1 MIDHDRLFK
10 ELIQTFFWEFIE
22 LFLPEVL
29 DYVAK
34 DSLIFLPEEIFTDV
48 TSGDKRKI
56 DLLAQVQFREQDT
69 YFLIHLENQAYNQK
83 EFERRMFHYFAR
95 LDAKYLLP
103 IFPIVI
109 FSYDEPKRP
118 EKSQYTVNFPNR
130 KILEFNYIAIQLN
143 NLNWRNFLN
152 QPNPVAAALMAKMD
166 FNPEERVRV
175 KLECLRMLVTLQLNP
190 AKIELISGFI
200 DTYLKLNATEEQ
212 ELDTELKQANLV
224 EEEGIM
230 EIVTSWMEKG
240 IARGIEQGIERG
252 IEQGIER
259 GIEQGEQKI
268 VKKLIKRRFNNVNFT
283 LENRIDSLS
292 VEQIENL
299 ADSIFDF
306 QSLEDLINWLDQQ
319 N

>member
-10 ELIQTFFWEFIE
+10 ELILTFFWEFIE
-22 LFLPEVL
+22 LFLPEIL
-29 DYVAK
+29 EYVET
-34 DSLIFLPEEIFTDV
+34 DSLTFLPEEVFTDV

-56 DLLAQVQFREQDT
+56 DLLAQVKWQEQDS
-69 YFLIHLENQAYNQK
+69 YLLIHLENQAYNQK

-109 FSYDEPKRP
+109 FSYDEPKRL
-118 EKSQYTVNFPNR
+118 EKSQYLVNFPNR
-130 KILEFNYIAIQLN
+130 KILEFNYFAIQLN

-166 FNPEERVRV
+166 FKPEERVRV

-200 DTYLKLNATEEQ
+200 DTYLRLNTTEEQ
-212 ELDTELKQANLV
+212 ALNTELEQANLV
-224 EEEGIM
+224 EKEQIM

-240 IARGIEQGIERG
+240 
-252 IEQGIER
+252 
-259 GIEQGEQKI
+259 EQKI
-268 VKKLIKRRFNNVNFT
+268 IQRQLKRRFDNINPT
-283 LENRIDSLS
+283 LETRINTLSL
-292 VEQIENL
+292 EQIENL
-299 ADSIFDF
+299 ADAIFDL
-306 QSLEDLINWLDQQ
+306 QSLEDLTNWLNQQ

>member
-1 MIDHDRLFK
+1 
-10 ELIQTFFWEFIE
+10 
-22 LFLPEVL
+22 
-29 DYVAK
+29 
-34 DSLIFLPEEIFTDV
+34 
-48 TSGDKRKI
+48 
-56 DLLAQVQFREQDT
+56 
-69 YFLIHLENQAYNQK
+69 
-83 EFERRMFHYFAR
+83 MFHYFAR

-130 KILEFNYIAIQLN
+130 KILEFNYVAIQLN

-212 ELDTELKQANLV
+212 ALDTELKQANLV
-224 EEEGIM
+224 EQEQIM
-230 EIVTSWMEKG
+230 EIVTSWMQK
-240 IARGIEQGIERG
+240 G

-268 VKKLIKRRFNNVNFT
+268 VKRQLKRRFNNIDSI
-283 LENRIDSLS
+283 LENRINDLS
-292 VEQIENL
+292 SEQLENL
-299 ADSIFDF
+299 ADAIFDL
-306 QSLEDLINWLDQQ
+306 QSLEDLIKWLDQH

>member
-29 DYVAK
+29 DYVNK
-34 DSLIFLPEEIFTDV
+34 DSLTFLPEEIFTDV

-56 DLLAQVQFREQDT
+56 DLLAKVKFREQDT

-118 EKSQYTVNFPNR
+118 EKSQYTVDFPNK

-166 FNPEERVRV
+166 FKPEERVRV

-190 AKIELISGFI
+190 AKMELISGFI
-200 DTYLKLNATEEQ
+200 DTYLRLNATEEQ
-212 ELDTELKQANLV
+212 ALDTELKQANLV

-240 IARGIEQGIERG
+240 IERGIERG

-268 VKKLIKRRFNNVNFT
+268 VKRQLKRRFNNIDST

-299 ADSIFDF
+299 ADAIFDF
-306 QSLEDLINWLDQQ
+306 QSVEDLINWLDQQ

>member
-29 DYVAK
+29 EYVET
-34 DSLIFLPEEIFTDV
+34 DSLTFLPEEIFTDV

-56 DLLAQVQFREQDT
+56 DLLAQVKWQEQNS
-69 YFLIHLENQAYNQK
+69 YLLIHLENQAYNQK

-118 EKSQYTVNFPNR
+118 EKSQYIVNFPNR
-130 KILEFNYIAIQLN
+130 KILEFNYFAIQLN

-166 FNPEERVRV
+166 FKPQERVQV

-200 DTYLKLNATEEQ
+200 DTYLRLNITEDQ
-212 ELDTELKQANLV
+212 ELTAELQQANLV
-224 EEEGIM
+224 EEEQIM
-230 EIVTSWMEKG
+230 EIVTSWME
-240 IARGIEQGIERG
+240 
-252 IEQGIER
+252 
-259 GIEQGEQKI
+259 QGERKI
-268 VKKLIKRRFNNVNFT
+268 VKRQLNRRFNNISPT
-283 LENRIDSLS
+283 LENRINNLSL
-292 VEQIENL
+292 EQVENL
-299 ADSIFDF
+299 SDAIFDLK
-306 QSLEDLINWLDQQ
+306 SLEDLSNWLDQQ

>member
-22 LFLPEVL
+22 LFIPEIL
-29 DYVAK
+29 DYVEQ
-34 DSLIFLPEEIFTDV
+34 DTLTFLPEEIFTDV

-56 DLLAQVQFREQDT
+56 DLLAQVKWQGKDS
-69 YFLIHLENQAYNQK
+69 YFLIRLENQAYNQK

-118 EKSQYTVNFPNR
+118 EKSQYIVNFPNK
-130 KILEFNYIAIQLN
+130 KILEFNYTAIQLN
-143 NLNWRNFLN
+143 NLNWRSFLN

-166 FNPEERVRV
+166 FQPQERVRV

-200 DTYLKLNATEEQ
+200 DTYLRLNVTEEQ
-212 ELDTELKQANLV
+212 QLETELKQANLV
-224 EEEGIM
+224 EEEQIM

-240 IARGIEQGIERG
+240 IEQGLEQGIG
-252 IEQGIER
+252 K
-259 GIEQGEQKI
+259 GEQKI
-268 VKKLIKRRFNNVNFT
+268 IKRQLKRRFTTISPN
-283 LENRIDSLS
+283 LENQINNLS
-292 VEQIENL
+292 SEQIENL
-299 ADSIFDF
+299 ADLIFDF
-306 QSLEDLINWLDQQ
+306 QSLEDFINWLDQQ

>member
-29 DYVAK
+29 EYVAQ
-34 DSLIFLPEEIFTDV
+34 DSLSFLTEEIFTDV
-48 TSGDKRKI
+48 TTGDKRRI
-56 DLLAQVQFREQDT
+56 DLLAQVKWRGEDS

-95 LDAKYLLP
+95 LDAKYLMP

-130 KILEFNYIAIQLN
+130 KILEFNYFAIQLN
-143 NLNWRNFLN
+143 NLNWRTFLN
-152 QPNPVAAALMAKMD
+152 KPNPVAAALMAKMD
-166 FNPEERVRV
+166 FQPEERVRV

-224 EEEGIM
+224 EEAQIM

-240 IARGIEQGIERG
+240 
-252 IEQGIER
+252 
-259 GIEQGEQKI
+259 EQKI
-268 VKKLIKRRFNNVNFT
+268 VKKLVKRRFNNIDSA
-283 LENRIDSLS
+283 LESRIDSLS
-292 VEQIENL
+292 LEQIENL
-299 ADSIFDF
+299 ADAIFDF
-306 QSLEDLINWLDQQ
+306 LSLEDLINWLDQQ

>member
-34 DSLIFLPEEIFTDV
+34 DSLTFLPEEIFTDV

-56 DLLAQVQFREQDT
+56 DLLAQVKWREQDT

-130 KILEFNYIAIQLN
+130 KILEFNYVAIQLN

-190 AKIELISGFI
+190 AKTELISGFI

-212 ELDTELKQANLV
+212 ALDTELKQANLV
-224 EEEGIM
+224 EQEQIM

-240 IARGIEQGIERG
+240 IER
-252 IEQGIER
+252 GIER

-268 VKKLIKRRFNNVNFT
+268 IKRQLKRRFNNIDSPW
-283 LENRIDSLS
+283 ENRINGLS
-292 VEQIENL
+292 SEQLENL
-299 ADSIFDF
+299 ADAIFDF

>member
-22 LFLPEVL
+22 LFLPEIL
-29 DYVAK
+29 EYVEQ
-34 DSLIFLPEEIFTDV
+34 DTLTFLPEEIFTDV
-48 TSGDKRKI
+48 TSGEKRKV
-56 DLLAQVQFREQDT
+56 DLLAQVKWQEQNR
-69 YFLIHLENQAYNQK
+69 YFLIHLENQAYNQR

-118 EKSQYTVNFPNR
+118 EKSQYIVNFPNR
-130 KILEFNYIAIQLN
+130 KILEFNYVAIQLN
-143 NLNWRNFLN
+143 NLNWRSFLN
-152 QPNPVAAALMAKMD
+152 QPNPVAAALMAKMN
-166 FNPEERVRV
+166 FAPEERVRV

-200 DTYLKLNATEEQ
+200 DTYLRLNLTEEQ
-212 ELDTELKQANLV
+212 QLETELEQANLA
-224 EEEGIM
+224 EEEQIM

-240 IARGIEQGIERG
+240 IERG
-252 IEQGIER
+252 MN
-259 GIEQGEQKI
+259 QGEQKI
-268 VKKLIKRRFNNVNFT
+268 IKRLLKQRFNNMTPT
-283 LENRIDSLS
+283 LENRINGLS
-292 VEQIENL
+292 SEQIENL

-306 QSLEDLINWLDQQ
+306 QSLEDFLNWLNQQ